1 VYTEDQTLRI
11 NPARKAKEKDD
22 VLKIKLDPRHYGK
35 IDDLDKR
42 FANGIPSL
50 VDCDSLTIEGDV
62 LFEKDVKIKGEVKI
76 KNTKKFQVVIKE
88 GTVIDQDLNL

>member
-1 VYTEDQTLRI
+1 MYTEDQNLRI

-22 VLKIKLDPRHYGK
+22 VLKIKLDPRYYGK

-50 VDCDSLTIEGDV
+50 VDCYSLSIEGDV
-62 LFEKDVKIKGEVKI
+62 LFEKDVIIKGSVTI
-76 KNTKKFQVVIKE
+76 KNTQPFQAIIREK
-88 GTVIDQDLNL
+88 TVIDQDLDL